1 VFSVSFYSLAK
12 DLSIPLIFNSFSIYL
27 FIIFI
32 YLIIFILVALG
43 LCGAWA
49 YLPQSVWD
57 LSSPARD
64 RTCILCIGRQ
74 IFNHWTTE
82 EVSLLIFLFK
92 LINVLLA
99 ALSPCCVR
107 AFSSCGEYSLLPR
120 SGFSLQ
126 WLLLVT
132 RRSVTLQQWNQTI
145 TCSGGSKWTS
155 QMKHLYFLK
164 KERSQISNLALQL
177 KKLQR
182 GERKRN
188 PKQAK
193 AGK

>member
-1 VFSVSFYSLAK
+1 MFSVSFYSLAK

-107 AFSSCGEYSLLPR
+107 AFSSCGEYSWYR
-120 SGFSLQ
+120 ARASRCSGFSCCKA
-126 WLLLVT
+126 WAPAAAA
-132 RRSVTLQQWNQTI
+132 RRLQQLCLRGFS
-145 TCSGGSKWTS
+145 CSAVCGILPGQRSNHVPCIGRWT
-155 QMKHLYFLK
+155 HVH
-164 KERSQISNLALQL
+164 
-177 KKLQR
+177 
-182 GERKRN
+182 
-188 PKQAK
+188 
-193 AGK
+193 